1 MACRILVPQP
11 GIKPTSPAL
20 GAWSLNFWTVKKS
33 QELPLKKKKKKGK
46 EYMNKRGREERKM
59 SKAEV
64 AVEVKLWDGSRE
76 TE

>member
-1 MACRILVPQP
+1 MDCQEVPRVAF
-11 GIKPTSPAL
+11 K
-20 GAWSLNFWTVKKS
+20 
-33 QELPLKKKKKKGK
+33 EKKKKGK
-46 EYMNKRGREERKM
+46 EYMNKRGRGEERKM

>member
-1 MACRILVPQP
+1 MSNLSSPTRDQTHIPSVGSMESYFMAC
-11 GIKPTSPAL
+11 
-20 GAWSLNFWTVKKS
+20 
-33 QELPLKKKKKKGK
+33 QEGPRVAFKEKKKKGK
-46 EYMNKRGREERKM
+46 EYMNKRGRGEERKM